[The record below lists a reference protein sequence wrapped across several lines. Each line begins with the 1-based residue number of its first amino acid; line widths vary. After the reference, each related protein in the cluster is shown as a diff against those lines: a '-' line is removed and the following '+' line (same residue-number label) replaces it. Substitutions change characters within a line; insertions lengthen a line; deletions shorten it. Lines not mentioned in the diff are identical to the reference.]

1 MISDILLLNVLNSR
15 IVPSDWNTVG
25 ETIYNILNLSVY
37 RLWEHNVSIESL
49 LLNVVDAV
57 YGVRPFTPSEYLNT
71 VDIYRPADSRDWQD
85 ISLAHALY
93 FTKVHT
99 TEEKSDAHLVALGL
113 CPLLTAYGTDEL
125 RSRFIE
131 AIETSSHTGWDNII
145 DYITILEEIESYI
158 SNNRYL
164 VLHNGRPTSKIML
177 IVTMAG
183 VLTIRDKLTRRIVE
197 FTCSESDILY
207 TLLSLAGL
215 ADRTIGDS
223 ISTEIALYGHIV
235 YEDTSRIVLDI
246 K

>member
-1 MISDILLLNVLNSR
+1 MISDILLLNVLSSR
-15 IVPSDWNTVG
+15 IVPSDWTTVG

-49 LLNVVDAV
+49 LLDAVDAV
-57 YGVRPFTPSEYLNT
+57 YGVRPFEPSKYYNT
-71 VDIYRPADSRDWQD
+71 VDIYRSTDSRSWQD

-93 FTKVHT
+93 FTKIHT
-99 TEEKSDAHLVALGL
+99 IEEKSDAHLVALGL

-145 DYITILEEIESYI
+145 DYITIFEGLESYVP
-158 SNNRYL
+158 NNQYL
-164 VLHNGRPTSKIML
+164 VLHNGKPISKIML
-177 IVTMAG
+177 VVTAAG
-183 VLTIRDKLTRRIVE
+183 MLTLRDKLTRRIVE
-197 FTCSESDILY
+197 FTCSESDVLY
-207 TLLSLAGL
+207 TLLSLTGL
-215 ADRTIGDS
+215 ADRTIGDN
-223 ISTEIALYGHIV
+223 ISTEIALYGHVV